1 MPKIKESELI
11 ELRKKVEEIY
21 NYYKQ
26 LISEVKELDTFS
38 RELVNQLI
46 SVLQRFHEAIGILEE
61 RVHKLEAAVRKGKI
75 KAPLPKA
82 VSEKRTQA
90 QPTVRQRESTPP
102 PISLEQLRHASDEK
116 PPAQQPSVTQPSA
129 MAPAPKPPQP
139 SPGFAPAQ
147 QPSGPGSRPP
157 APISPRAELLSQ
169 LKQILEWRKQRQ
181 R

>member
-1 MPKIKESELI
+1 MELK
-11 ELRKKVEEIY
+11 KKVEEIY

-46 SVLQRFHEAIGILEE
+46 SVLQRFHEAIGVLEE
-61 RVHKLEAAVRKGKI
+61 RVNKLESIIRKGKI
-75 KAPLPKA
+75 KAPSPKM
-82 VSEKRTQA
+82 VTEKQAQA
-90 QPTVRQRESTPP
+90 QPTIKQKESVPP
-102 PISLEQLRHASDEK
+102 PIPSAAFKSISEEK
-116 PPAQQPSVTQPSA
+116 PTTMAP
-129 MAPAPKPPQP
+129 APAPKPPQP
-139 SPGFAPAQ
+139 SAGFAPAQ
-147 QPSGPGSRPP
+147 PSGLRPP